1 MRERSFRVTSVRSR
15 FGPRQ
20 SSISTTG
27 LRSVLPSVDLM
38 VLQSITGIRILCPPH
53 RSGSLNST
61 CFRLSLLRS
70 HTSREEVAAPVSMRA
85 GILTFHGKRMTSSTA
100 PRVIIGSAPTV
111 VEAVRRRIPSMESD
125 MNLIRVCRLNLC
137 TRRSC
142 PLPPFLAPLKRYE
155 ISTTKTFKN
164 QRGKGSRGT
173 AAEVSTKRKRPF
185 LYVKETALCVRS

>member
-1 MRERSFRVTSVRSR
+1 MKERSFRVTSVRSR

-38 VLQSITGIRILCPPH
+38 VLQAITGIRILCPPH

-61 CFRLSLLRS
+61 SLLLSLLRS

-85 GILTFHGKRMTSSTA
+85 GILTLHGKRMTSSTA
-100 PRVIIGSAPTV
+100 PRVIAGSAPTV
-111 VEAVRRRIPSMESD
+111 VEAIRSKIPSMESD
-125 MNLIRVCRLNLC
+125 MNLIRVSRLNLR
-137 TRRSC
+137 TRCSC
-142 PLPPFLAPLKRYE
+142 PLPPLLAPLKRYK

-164 QRGKGSRGT
+164 QKGKGSRGT
-173 AAEVSTKRKRPF
+173 ASGVSAKRKRPF
-185 LYVKETALCVRS
+185 L